1 MHWVPEIVHGMNSER
16 TSKKWSSVWMVM
28 TSRNSRLVATCRW
41 NNGWIWAFTSE
52 PNPWWFEKTHRQGT
66 QQWRHHKAW
75 RSTRRSGDGFLTAGC
90 PGQVS
95 KRRDSPSIDVDKK
108 TLAASASF
116 HEWIK
121 YHVSETKVKIVKTC
135 ISELDQ
141 DCWRCIDSF
150 FYINLCSVVTGY
162 EKTWVRNYWP
172 LL

>member
-41 NNGWIWAFTSE
+41 NNGWIWVFTSE

-90 PGQVS
+90 PRQVS

-121 YHVSETKVKIVKTC
+121 YHVSEINVKTC

-150 FYINLCSVVTGY
+150 FEIGVQWLQVMKRH
-162 EKTWVRNYWP
+162 E
-172 LL
+172 

>member
-1 MHWVPEIVHGMNSER
+1 MWWPAATAGWWQLGAETMDESGF
-16 TSKKWSSVWMVM
+16 
-28 TSRNSRLVATCRW
+28 SRVNQACL
-41 NNGWIWAFTSE
+41 NGWIVR
-52 PNPWWFEKTHRQGT
+52 NPWWFEKTHRQGT

-90 PGQVS
+90 PRQVS

-121 YHVSETKVKIVKTC
+121 YHVSETKVKIVKTS

-150 FYINLCSVVTGY
+150 FEIGVQWLQVMKRH
-162 EKTWVRNYWP
+162 E
-172 LL
+172 